1 MHNKLYVII
10 ATAVLVFVMSITASA
25 ATVSLMTTDELNA
38 RLGEA
43 DLVILDVRAEGHWG
57 QSSHKVPGSERVESR
72 SVAQWANNYL
82 KEKPIVLYCA

>member
-10 ATAVLVFVMSITASA
+10 ATAVLVLVMSFTASA
-25 ATVSLMTTDELNA
+25 ATVSLMSTDELNG

-43 DLVILDVRAEGHWG
+43 DLVILDVRAKGHWG
-57 QSSHKVPGSERVESR
+57 QSNHKVSGSERVDSR
-72 SVAQWANNYL
+72 NVPQWANNYP